1 MLGGGLLASAAIRD
15 RIAPSTEPYFSL
27 WNLMKR
33 YVPMSFLILV
43 ATIAV
48 SAIVGCGPRIETY
61 DIPPRTA
68 VTEARDLFEGY
79 AAGNPA
85 TSEIENYPALIEKV
99 RTEDAEAAK
108 VIVPAL
114 EKIKANPA
122 SAKATATQA
131 LKDLPP
137 APAAPATP

>member
-1 MLGGGLLASAAIRD
+1 
-15 RIAPSTEPYFSL
+15 
-27 WNLMKR
+27 MKR
-33 YVPMSFLILV
+33 YVPTSFLIL
-43 ATIAV
+43 ATAIALSV
-48 SAIVGCGPRIETY
+48 MLGCGPRIESY
-61 DIPPRTA
+61 DLPQKTA
-68 VTEARDLFEGY
+68 TTEVRQIFEGY

-85 TSEIENYPALIEKV
+85 TSEIENYPSLIERVQK
-99 RTEDAEAAK
+99 EDPEAAK

-122 SAKATATQA
+122 SAKATATKA

>member
-1 MLGGGLLASAAIRD
+1 
-15 RIAPSTEPYFSL
+15 
-27 WNLMKR
+27 MKR
-33 YVPMSFLILV
+33 YVPTSFLIL
-43 ATIAV
+43 ATAIVFSAV
-48 SAIVGCGPRIETY
+48 VGCGPRIETY
-61 DIPPRTA
+61 DMPQKSA
-68 VTEARDLFEGY
+68 VTEAREFFENY

-85 TSEIENYPALIEKV
+85 TSEVETYPSLIERVQK
-99 RTEDAEAAK
+99 EDPEAAK

-122 SAKATATQA
+122 SAKTTATQA

>member
-1 MLGGGLLASAAIRD
+1 
-15 RIAPSTEPYFSL
+15 
-27 WNLMKR
+27 MKR
-33 YVPMSFLILV
+33 YAPISFLLL
-43 ATIAV
+43 ATTIAI

-61 DIPPRTA
+61 DMPQKTA
-68 VTEARDLFEGY
+68 ATEARELFQGY
-79 AAGNPA
+79 ESGNPA
-85 TSEIENYPALIEKV
+85 TSEIENYPSLIERV
-99 RTEDAEAAK
+99 RAEDAEAAK

-137 APAAPATP
+137 AAAPATTP